1 MVRFE
6 KPLDHRAAEA
16 HPACRMIQGLFKT
29 NQMAMLIVTIAMTA
43 WTTNQMAT
51 ADDDDDH
58 GGNDDE
64 MKGVTAAVP
73 MMTDVCAE

>member
-1 MVRFE
+1 MSLGSRVILGLT
-6 KPLDHRAAEA
+6 KV
-16 HPACRMIQGLFKT
+16 LFKT

-43 WTTNQMAT
+43 WTT

-64 MKGVTAAVP
+64 MKRLRR
-73 MMTDVCAE
+73 CQ

>member
-1 MVRFE
+1 
-6 KPLDHRAAEA
+6 
-16 HPACRMIQGLFKT
+16 
-29 NQMAMLIVTIAMTA
+29 MAMLIVTIA
-43 WTTNQMAT
+43 NQMAT